1 MVPSGDKVTLAAGN
15 LVRVTQSL
23 GGNHTI
29 IINGN
34 MAQISAENADA
45 LGFEIQKSDIDEKSN
60 QFSEQLCGPNK
71 NLL

>member
-1 MVPSGDKVTLAAGN
+1 MNIEQDNTIRLQRDVEANMVPSGDKVTLAAGN

-34 MAQISAENADA
+34 MAQISA
-45 LGFEIQKSDIDEKSN
+45 
-60 QFSEQLCGPNK
+60 
-71 NLL
+71 